1 MALQDLELETC
12 LLSRF
17 GSRLF
22 IIVHF
27 FISESVIVIAVTD
40 RMMVVDMARVDALL
54 VFALRTDMLVT
65 FQLTV
70 PVFERETHRSR
81 SRLLA
86 MALLLCE
93 RDVWEEEVYV
103 HSTQLQVVAMIQ
115 RYSFTLG
122 IKVSLMMQTIVTQ
135 DMDTEVTRVKVKKD
149 LGMLP

>member
-1 MALQDLELETC
+1 
-12 LLSRF
+12 
-17 GSRLF
+17 
-22 IIVHF
+22 
-27 FISESVIVIAVTD
+27 
-40 RMMVVDMARVDALL
+40 
-54 VFALRTDMLVT
+54 
-65 FQLTV
+65 
-70 PVFERETHRSR
+70 
-81 SRLLA
+81 